1 MGSDIH
7 RVCYGKGMLSLTGD
21 DSSHRWHVLEPRES
35 SPLPDLTAAFQQACR
50 KPLNSA
56 PLRDL
61 VQPHE
66 RVVIVTADGTRPLP
80 NRVLLPLLLA
90 ELPVSDENVTILLGN
105 GGHRPNTPDE
115 LRLMFGEEVLRRV
128 RIVNHDAFDQN
139 HLTQVGRA
147 GDGSPIVL
155 NKHYLEADK
164 RIAVGLIEPHFFV
177 GYSGGDKAV
186 IPGVAGME
194 TILHL
199 HRRELIADARS
210 TWGTLEEN
218 PIRRLLEEM
227 VAVCPPDFLLNV
239 TVDAANS
246 ITGLFAGD
254 HLAAHRAGCAWVK
267 EHSFVTVKQRYPL
280 VVTSNCGYPLDQNIY
295 QAVKGI
301 AAAANIARDDGAIL
315 LCAECADGFAGHRH
329 FAEIMRQG
337 ETAADVLKWIA
348 AQPETVIDQWQAQIL
363 AQILIRVP
371 VYVYSAMPAGQLREI
386 KMYPLEDPG
395 DFFEQRINRMYNKEV
410 NIAILPLGFQ
420 TVPTE
425 KN

>member
-1 MGSDIH
+1 MDNGRTINL
-7 RVCYGKGMLSLTGD
+7 CYGKGSLTL
-21 DSSHRWHVLEPRES
+21 SVKASARRHVLEPRES

-50 KPLNSA
+50 EPLNSA
-56 PLRDL
+56 PLREI

-80 NRVLLPLLLA
+80 NRILLPLLLA
-90 ELPVSDENVTILLGN
+90 ELPVPDENVTILLGN

-115 LRLMFGEEVLRRV
+115 LRLMFGDEIVRRV
-128 RIVNHDAFDQN
+128 RIVNHDAFDQSQ
-139 HLTQVGRA
+139 LTPVGRA
-147 GDGSPIVL
+147 GDGSPIIL
-155 NKHYLEADK
+155 NKHYLAADR

-186 IPGVAGME
+186 VPGVAGME

-227 VAVCPPDFLLNV
+227 VAVCPLDFLLNV
-239 TVDAANS
+239 TVDAANAV
-246 ITGLFAGD
+246 TGIFAGD
-254 HLAAHRAGCAWVK
+254 HLAAHRAGCARVK
-267 EHSFVTVKQRYPL
+267 EHAFVTVEQRYAL

-301 AAAANIARDDGAIL
+301 AAAANIVRDDGAIL

-329 FAEIMRQG
+329 FAESMKQG
-337 ETAADVLKWIA
+337 DTAEDVLSWIA
-348 AQPETVIDQWQAQIL
+348 AQPATVIDQWQAQIL
-363 AQILIRVP
+363 AQILARVP
-371 VYVYSAMPAGQLREI
+371 VYVCSAMPAEQLRAI
-386 KMYPLEDPG
+386 KLRPIDDPSAFIEERSG
-395 DFFEQRINRMYNKEV
+395 ERG
-410 NIAILPLGFQ
+410 IAVLPAGFQ
-420 TVPTE
+420 TVPVYRA
-425 KN
+425 